1 MFSIVLYFFFTVLL
15 TKTVEDQLT
24 KSAHFPCHL
33 NTELMSMRTA
43 KFVRCSHWHLVLCSP
58 VSRVSHPDL
67 FHALNAER
75 ELGDQNQRKRE
86 TDLSTESQKTHST
99 ELSEYSRPEKM
110 CSKVISTEM
119 LETDLLTLFS

>member
-1 MFSIVLYFFFTVLL
+1 MSPEHRADVHEDSKVGQMLTLAGGPVLPRLQSL
-15 TKTVEDQLT
+15 T
-24 KSAHFPCHL
+24 SG
-33 NTELMSMRTA
+33 
-43 KFVRCSHWHLVLCSP
+43 P
-58 VSRVSHPDL
+58 VPRPD
-67 FHALNAER
+67 AER
-75 ELGDQNQRKRE
+75 ELGDQDQIKPE

>member
-1 MFSIVLYFFFTVLL
+1 MSPEHRADVHEDSKVCQMPALAPGPVIPSLKSL
-15 TKTVEDQLT
+15 T
-24 KSAHFPCHL
+24 PG
-33 NTELMSMRTA
+33 
-43 KFVRCSHWHLVLCSP
+43 P
-58 VSRVSHPDL
+58 VPRPG
-67 FHALNAER
+67 AER
-75 ELGDQNQRKRE
+75 ELGYKDQRKPE

>member
-1 MFSIVLYFFFTVLL
+1 MSPKHRADVHEDSEVCQMPALTPGPVLPGLKSL
-15 TKTVEDQLT
+15 T
-24 KSAHFPCHL
+24 PG
-33 NTELMSMRTA
+33 
-43 KFVRCSHWHLVLCSP
+43 P
-58 VSRVSHPDL
+58 VPRPD
-67 FHALNAER
+67 AER
-75 ELGDQNQRKRE
+75 ELGDQKQRKRE

>member
-1 MFSIVLYFFFTVLL
+1 MFSIVLYFSFTILL
-15 TKTVEDQLT
+15 TKTGHMFDYVCTL
-24 KSAHFPCHL
+24 
-33 NTELMSMRTA
+33 LMSPEHRADVHEDSKVGQMLA
-43 KFVRCSHWHLVLCSP
+43 LAPGPVLPSLQSLTPGP
-58 VSRVSHPDL
+58 VPCPE
-67 FHALNAER
+67 ER
-75 ELGDQNQRKRE
+75 ELGDQDQRKPE